1 VTEQVATTPD
11 PASVQV
17 PDENV
22 PTPCDQLTV
31 PPGVVPGPASV
42 SVTVAVHVVAVP
54 TGTGVLHATEVELC
68 LAVAAIC
75 EDPELPP
82 CCPLPP

>member
-1 VTEQVATTPD
+1 
-11 PASVQV
+11 VQE

-22 PTPCDQLTV
+22 PFPCDQLTV

-42 SVTVAVHVVAVP
+42 SVTVAVQAVADP
-54 TGTGVLHATEVELC
+54 TGTGVLHATVVEVC
-68 LAVAAIC
+68 RAVAVIC
-75 EDPELPP
+75 EDPELAP